1 MTLKS
6 SPPPE
11 SDPESPRDPAET
23 PPVTRGPRDPE
34 LASLCHELRNPL
46 AAIAHAADLLNE
58 PAQEKEHDWALKM
71 LRHQI
76 GLLDRLVDDLLS
88 ATTTAAGEL
97 KLRPETQPL
106 QDHIRAAAESVR
118 PLLAKRRHTLVL
130 DFPEE
135 PLWIHADPARI
146 EQIFTNL
153 LVNACKYSDA
163 QSTIH
168 VRCCPKPGVLVAR
181 VRDKGIGID
190 PALLP
195 RIFEPFVRG
204 AAEEEGFGL
213 GLRIVKQ
220 LTEQHGGVVIARSDG
235 PGTGSEFELRFPA
248 AEPPN
253 DVPAQTGASS
263 VLAEPARPSRVLLV
277 DDNRAMAE
285 ALALLLRHEGHEV
298 QVVGSGREAQEA
310 ARRDRPN
317 LVLVDLDLP
326 DLSGFEL
333 IRWLR
338 GEDALRGAVFVAIS
352 GSAYDPSDEQFR
364 RTELDGF
371 LTKPVRLEPLR
382 SLLQR
387 RSEPPRGSRP
397 GRAGFPS

>member
-1 MTLKS
+1 
-6 SPPPE
+6 
-11 SDPESPRDPAET
+11 
-23 PPVTRGPRDPE
+23 
-34 LASLCHELRNPL
+34 
-46 AAIAHAADLLNE
+46 
-58 PAQEKEHDWALKM
+58 M

-153 LVNACKYSDA
+153 FVNACKYSDA
-163 QSTIH
+163 QSTIQ

-190 PALLP
+190 PTLLP

-204 AAEEEGFGL
+204 ADDEEGFGL
-213 GLRIVKQ
+213 GLRIVRQ
-220 LTEQHGGVVIARSDG
+220 LTEQHGGVVLARSDG

-248 AEPPN
+248 AEPPP
-253 DVPAQTGASS
+253 DVQAEAASGPAA
-263 VLAEPARPSRVLLV
+263 AEPTRPSRVLLV

-298 QVVGSGREAQEA
+298 QVVGSGQEAQDA
-310 ARRDRPN
+310 GRRTPPN
-317 LVLVDLDLP
+317 LVLVDLELP
-326 DLSGFEL
+326 DMSGFEL
-333 IRWLR
+333 IRRLR
-338 GEDALRGAVFVAIS
+338 GENALRQTAFVAIS
-352 GSAYDPSDEQFR
+352 GSTYDPSDEQFR
-364 RTELDGF
+364 RTNLDGF
-371 LTKPVRLEPLR
+371 LTKPVQLEPLR

-387 RSEPPRGSRP
+387 RSEPPSR
-397 GRAGFPS
+397 A